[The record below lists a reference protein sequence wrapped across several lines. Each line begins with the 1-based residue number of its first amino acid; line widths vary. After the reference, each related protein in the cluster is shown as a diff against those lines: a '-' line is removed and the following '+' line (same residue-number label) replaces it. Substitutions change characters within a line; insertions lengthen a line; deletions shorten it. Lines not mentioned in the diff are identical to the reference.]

1 MIWFPNDLT
10 AESAETTEFERREMN
25 NSDTKGF
32 DMDHQA
38 WLTSLKAHRAIAVI
52 RSSDKA
58 MAFQMAKAVA
68 KGGIQFIEI
77 TWNTE
82 KAAELVSQLRLEL
95 PTFSIGT
102 GTLLKLEQL
111 QEAIDCGAQFLFT
124 PHTDVAMIKVAV
136 DAGVPI
142 VPGAFSPTEI
152 VTAWQAGATCVKVFP
167 ISSLGGAAY
176 LKALQGPLGDIPLIP
191 TGGVTLDNAKVFIDA
206 GAIAVGLAGDLFPKH
221 LVANGDWEA
230 IGQIARTLTQNLTNS

>member
-1 MIWFPNDLT
+1 
-10 AESAETTEFERREMN
+10 MN
-25 NSDTKGF
+25 NFDTKGF
-32 DMDHQA
+32 EVNRQA

-52 RSSDKA
+52 RSSDKE

-77 TWNTE
+77 TWNTK
-82 KAAELVSQLRLEL
+82 KAAELISQLRSEL

-102 GTLLKLEQL
+102 GTLLNLQQL

-142 VPGAFSPTEI
+142 APGAFSPTEI
-152 VTAWQAGATCVKVFP
+152 VTAWQAGASCVKVFP
-167 ISSLGGAAY
+167 ISGLGGAAY

-191 TGGVTLDNAKVFIDA
+191 TNGVTLENAKVFIDA

-230 IGQIARTLTQNLTNS
+230 IAQIARILTQNLTTSESSFPI

>member
-1 MIWFPNDLT
+1 MARLT
-10 AESAETTEFERREMN
+10 
-25 NSDTKGF
+25 
-32 DMDHQA
+32 
-38 WLTSLKAHRAIAVI
+38 WLSLLKTRRAIAVI
-52 RSSDKA
+52 RSDDRA
-58 MAFQMAKAVA
+58 MAWQMAQAVA
-68 KGGIQFIEI
+68 KGGIEFIEI

-82 KAAELVSQLRLEL
+82 KAGELISQLRLEF

-102 GTLLKLEQL
+102 GTLLNLEQL
-111 QEAIDCGAQFLFT
+111 QEAIACGAQFLFT

-167 ISSLGGAAY
+167 ISSLGGVAY

-230 IGQIARTLTQNLTNS
+230 IAQIARTLTKNLTTS